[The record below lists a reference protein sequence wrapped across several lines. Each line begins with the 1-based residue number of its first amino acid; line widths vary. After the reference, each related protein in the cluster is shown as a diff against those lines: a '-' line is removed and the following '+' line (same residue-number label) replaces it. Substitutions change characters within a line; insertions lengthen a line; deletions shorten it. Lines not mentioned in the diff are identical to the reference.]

1 MNRQFVKIA
10 LAAGVLTGLGVA
22 ANAHHSGAMFDPEK
36 TITIKGVVKEFEYT
50 NPHSWLW
57 VTVTNE
63 DKTTTDWGFEAEG
76 PSTLFRNGI
85 KKSDLRPGDKVTV
98 TGRPMRDG
106 RPAAAWVNA
115 VKEDGRV
122 LTPRPLP
129 SPVTTAPAAPA
140 PSPAEPA
147 AAPQRNGI

>member
-1 MNRQFVKIA
+1 MMRIA
-10 LAAGVLTGLGVA
+10 VAAGVLAGLGVA
-22 ANAHHSGAMFDPEK
+22 AGAHHSAAMFEPVK
-36 TITIKGVVKEFEYT
+36 TITLKGVVKAFEYT

-57 VTVTNE
+57 ITVTNE
-63 DKTTTDWGFEAEG
+63 DQTTTDWGFEAEG

-85 KKSDLRPGDKVTV
+85 RKNDLKPGDRVTV

-122 LTPRPLP
+122 LVPRPAP
-129 SPVTTAPAAPA
+129 VPVTTAPAEAAPPTPA
-140 PSPAEPA
+140 PPTPGK
-147 AAPQRNGI
+147 GI

>member
-1 MNRQFVKIA
+1 MNRRLITTIA
-10 LAAGVLTGLGVA
+10 VAAGVLAGSGVVA
-22 ANAHHSGAMFDPEK
+22 TAHHSGAMFEPEK
-36 TITIKGVVKEFEYT
+36 TITIEGVVKEFQYT

-57 VTVTNE
+57 ITVTNA

-85 KKSDLRPGDKVTV
+85 RKSDLVPGDKVTV

-106 RPAAAWVNA
+106 RPAAAWLKA

-122 LTPRPLP
+122 LVPRAAP
-129 SPVTTAPAAPA
+129 SPVSNAPA
-140 PSPAEPA
+140 PPAPEPPA
-147 AAPQRNGI
+147 TVQH

>member
-1 MNRQFVKIA
+1 MNRQLIMKIA
-10 LAAGVLTGLGVA
+10 IAAGVATGLGAA

-36 TITIKGVVKEFEYT
+36 TITLKGVVKEFEYT

-85 KKSDLRPGDKVTV
+85 KKSDLKPGDKITI

-106 RPAAAWVNA
+106 RPAAAWINA
-115 VKEDGRV
+115 VKEEDGRV
-122 LTPRPLP
+122 LTPRPAP
-129 SPVTTAPAAPA
+129 SPVTTVPAPAAT
-140 PSPAEPA
+140 EPA

>member
-1 MNRQFVKIA
+1 MTRGLII
-10 LAAGVLTGLGVA
+10 GLTATLGGLIYLSA
-22 ANAHHSGAMFDPEK
+22 PATAHHSGAMFEPEK
-36 TITIKGVVKEFEYT
+36 TVTLKGVVKDFEYT

-63 DKTTTDWGFEAEG
+63 DKTETDWGFEAEG
-76 PSTLFRNGI
+76 PSTLFRAGVR
-85 KKSDLRPGDKVTV
+85 KSDLKPGDKITI

-122 LTPRPLP
+122 LVPRP
-129 SPVTTAPAAPA
+129 
-140 PSPAEPA
+140 
-147 AAPQRNGI
+147 Q

>member
-1 MNRQFVKIA
+1 MTLQSIM
-10 LAAGVLTGLGVA
+10 TMTVA
-22 ANAHHSGAMFDPEK
+22 ASFLMYVATPAGAHHSGAMFEPEK

-85 KKSDLRPGDKVTV
+85 KKSDLKPGDKVTV

-106 RPAAAWVNA
+106 RPAAAWVRA
-115 VKEDGRV
+115 IKEEDGRV
-122 LTPRPLP
+122 LQPRVA
-129 SPVTTAPAAPA
+129 PVTTTAPVTPA
-140 PSPAEPA
+140 TATQP
-147 AAPQRNGI
+147 

>member
-1 MNRQFVKIA
+1 MTEQSIVRIA
-10 LAAGVLTGLGVA
+10 AAAGLLLSLGGPA
-22 ANAHHSGAMFDPEK
+22 SAHHSGAMFEPEK

-76 PSTLFRNGI
+76 PSTLFRAGI
-85 KKSDLRPGDKVTV
+85 KKSDLKPGDNVTV

-106 RPAAAWVNA
+106 RPAAAWVK
-115 VKEDGRV
+115 VIKEDGRV
-122 LTPRPLP
+122 LQTRVA
-129 SPVTTAPAAPA
+129 PVTTAPTP
-140 PSPAEPA
+140 PPPV
-147 AAPQRNGI
+147 N

>member
-1 MNRQFVKIA
+1 MTRQSIMRIA
-10 LAAGVLTGLGVA
+10 VAAGVVAGLGVPA
-22 ANAHHSGAMFDPEK
+22 SAHHSGAMFDPEK
-36 TITIKGVVKEFEYT
+36 TITLKGVVKEFEYT

-57 VTVTNE
+57 ITVTND

-85 KKSDLRPGDKVTV
+85 KKGDLKPGDQVTV

-106 RPAAAWVNA
+106 RPAAAWLNA

-122 LTPRPLP
+122 LQARTLP
-129 SPVTTAPAAPA
+129 PPITTAPVTPA
-140 PSPAEPA
+140 PTTQPG
-147 AAPQRNGI
+147 GI